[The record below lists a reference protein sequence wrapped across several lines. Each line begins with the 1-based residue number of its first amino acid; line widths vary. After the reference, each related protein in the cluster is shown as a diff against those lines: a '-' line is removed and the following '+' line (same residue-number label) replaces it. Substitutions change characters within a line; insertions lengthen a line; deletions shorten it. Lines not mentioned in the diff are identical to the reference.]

1 MVKFADMEKQEDRLA
16 ELLVNNGLK
25 RTLPRLKV
33 LDILSKRDSATSQPF
48 LEKVMGSEAD
58 RVTLY
63 RILQTFE
70 QKGIIHRVLDGQGT
84 ANYALCSPNC
94 SQHEHHDEHLHFN
107 CSNCQRVYCLDT
119 VRIPK
124 FNTPPGFSVER
135 ISLTASGLCSNCSD
149 KSSKI

>member
-1 MVKFADMEKQEDRLA
+1 MEKQEDKLA
-16 ELLVNNGLK
+16 ELLVQNGLK

-48 LEKVMGSEAD
+48 LEKVMGSDAD

-70 QKGIIHRVLDGQGT
+70 EKGIIHKVLDGQGT
-84 ANYALCSPNC
+84 ANYALCTTGC

-107 CSNCQRVYCLDT
+107 CRNCQRVYCLDA
-119 VRIPK
+119 VRIPRIK
-124 FNTPPGFSVER
+124 TPPGFSVEN
-135 ISLTASGLCSNCSD
+135 ISLTAVGLCSYCSD
-149 KSSKI
+149 NKSE